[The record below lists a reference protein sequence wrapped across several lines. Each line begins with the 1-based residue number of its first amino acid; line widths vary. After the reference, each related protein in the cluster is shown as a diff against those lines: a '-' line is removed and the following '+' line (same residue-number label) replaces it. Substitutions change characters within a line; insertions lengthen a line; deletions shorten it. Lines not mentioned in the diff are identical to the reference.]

1 MGALKKVFGG
11 RKMRGTRHEIFSKGS
26 GSIAR
31 HALKQLELL
40 KIIEKGPDGKGC
52 VQRPP
57 PPSPPRPTAP
67 PLASE

>member
-40 KIIEKGPDGKGC
+40 KIIRAFLPGPSGPAKMHIGAEG
-52 VQRPP
+52 R
-57 PPSPPRPTAP
+57 SS
-67 PLASE
+67 L